1 MELFVSFL
9 NSRCSVQQLHNIY
22 AAPPPA
28 TLPGINLTG
37 LFLWRARG
45 GAGSG
50 IGIKLL
56 WSLAIISCLPGCAV
70 DLAGLPD
77 SSFNS
82 STSDSSELTHDTGKL
97 LARYAGSSP
106 AIVMT
111 QRTDVETELGIVGA
125 GRTPDDIYLQ
135 QSTPEPGNRNN
146 ELPLQVLEV
155 SNSFTIEAVSAPV
168 EALLFSLA
176 SDAQLQ
182 LQLHGQVEGR
192 VTINALDQSLDEIMR
207 SLADQA
213 GFSWQKTQDALLVW
227 SGQAYA
233 MSYPIDYL
241 NIHRRTQS
249 SVGLATQV
257 GTINASAGEGG
268 SIANSSQTRV
278 ENISEHHF
286 WDSLQ
291 ADLQSI
297 IKQAVVSD
305 ASATSDFSINRE
317 AGLLSLYAEPEI
329 HRNLQRYLKLL
340 HGSTQRQVLIEATVV
355 EVALSDS
362 FEAGVDWQVLA
373 DGISGFSAAQ
383 VLVGAPPLAADTIN
397 RIAAP
402 AGLVSFTHQ
411 GSNGDVRATLSLLE
425 QFGDVRILSR
435 PRIIAL
441 NNQSSVLKVVDNRVY
456 FTVNVQRRQTEEQD
470 EIITETEIHTVP
482 VGLVMNVTPYISE
495 HGSVMLNVRPT
506 LSRILG
512 FVNDPNPE
520 LAAANV
526 SNGVP
531 EIQVREME
539 SMLQVDSGQVAIIG
553 GLMQETQSDNNVRLP
568 GLGSLPG
575 IGRLFS
581 KNSRERRQT
590 ELLIVLRPTVLDST
604 TSVAYR

>member
-1 MELFVSFL
+1 MSILK
-9 NSRCSVQQLHNIY
+9 SRFRVRQLHDGN
-22 AAPPPA
+22 AAPPVF
-28 TLPGINLTG
+28 TLRV
-37 LFLWRARG
+37 FG
-45 GAGSG
+45 GAGLNLSQASC
-50 IGIKLL
+50 KARTKAAAYLL
-56 WSLAIISCLPGCAV
+56 ASLVITIFLYGCAV
-70 DLAGLPD
+70 DIAGLPQ
-77 SSFNS
+77 SSFNAPAPDTS
-82 STSDSSELTHDTGKL
+82 ELKDDTRQLLAHYTSPVPAAVTTQGVEGGTLSELMDVDRTSDGIYSGK
-97 LARYAGSSP
+97 R
-106 AIVMT
+106 
-111 QRTDVETELGIVGA
+111 
-125 GRTPDDIYLQ
+125 Q
-135 QSTPEPGNRNN
+135 QN
-146 ELPLQVLEV
+146 VLEPD
-155 SNSFTIEAVSAPV
+155 SLNSDMALQFVEDIKRFTIEAINAPLNAV
-168 EALLFSLA
+168 LFSLA
-176 SDAQLQ
+176 SDAKLQ
-182 LQLHGQVEGR
+182 LQLNGQIESQ
-192 VTINALDQSLDEIMR
+192 VTINALQLPLEDIMHL
-207 SLADQA
+207 LADQA
-213 GFSWQKTQDALLVW
+213 GFTWQEVNGALIVW
-227 SGQAYA
+227 SGEAYA

-257 GTINASAGEGG
+257 GTINASAGDGG

-278 ENISEHHF
+278 ENTSEHHF

-291 ADLQSI
+291 SDMQNL
-297 IKQAVVSD
+297 IKQGVVSD
-305 ASATSDFSINRE
+305 ASAGSDFSINRE
-317 AGLLSLYAEPEI
+317 AGLLSLYAQPEVHKNI
-329 HRNLQRYLKLL
+329 QRYLEQL

-373 DGISGFSAAQ
+373 NGVSGVNAAQ
-383 VLVGAPPLAADTIN
+383 ILVGAPQLAADTVN

-402 AGLVSFTHQ
+402 AGLVSLVHQ

-425 QFGDVRILSR
+425 QFGDIRILSR

-470 EIITETEIHTVP
+470 EIVTETEIHTVP

-495 HGSVMLNVRPT
+495 RGSVMLNVRPT

-526 SNGVP
+526 RNGVP

-553 GLMQETQSDNNVRLP
+553 GLMQETQSDNDARLP
-568 GLGSLPG
+568 GLGRLPG

-581 KNSRERRQT
+581 KSSRERRQT
-590 ELLIVLRPTVLDST
+590 ELLIVLRPTVLDGT
-604 TSVAYR
+604 TFAAHR

>member
-1 MELFVSFL
+1 MDMQRL
-9 NSRCSVQQLHNIY
+9 QQQCC
-22 AAPPPA
+22 PA
-28 TLPGINLTG
+28 SLLSAC
-37 LFLWRARG
+37 FSYQARG
-45 GAGSG
+45 RANSQVRAYPFW
-50 IGIKLL
+50 I
-56 WSLAIISCLPGCAV
+56 LAIIVCLPGCAV
-70 DLAGLPD
+70 NLASLPD

-82 STSDSSELTHDTGKL
+82 STPGSSELSSDTRQL
-97 LARYAGSSP
+97 LAHYNDSSP
-106 AIVMT
+106 ADVRT
-111 QRTDVETELGIVGA
+111 QRADADTAFGMVG
-125 GRTPDDIYLQ
+125 GDRTPEEIYSQ
-135 QSTPEPGNRNN
+135 QDNPEPA
-146 ELPLQVLEV
+146 ELKKDLPLQAIEV
-155 SNSFTIEAVSAPV
+155 DDTFTIEAVSAPV
-168 EALLFSLA
+168 DVLLFSLA

-182 LQLHGQVEGR
+182 LQLLGKNEAR
-192 VTINALDQSLDEIMR
+192 VTINALSQSLDEIMR

-213 GFSWQKTQDALLVW
+213 GFSWQKTRDALVVW
-227 SGQAYA
+227 SGEAYA
-233 MSYPIDYL
+233 MSYPVDYL

-278 ENISEHHF
+278 ENTSEHHF

-291 ADLQSI
+291 TDLQSI
-297 IKQAVVSD
+297 IKQAADSK
-305 ASATSDFSINRE
+305 ASAASDFSINRE
-317 AGLLSLYAEPEI
+317 AGLLSLYAKPEI

-373 DGISGFSAAQ
+373 NGINGFSAAQ
-383 VLVGAPPLAADTIN
+383 VLVGAPQLAADTVN

-402 AGLVSFTHQ
+402 AGLVSLTHQ
-411 GSNGDVRATLSLLE
+411 GSNADIGATLSLLE

-553 GLMQETQSDNNVRLP
+553 GLMQETQSDNNARLP

-590 ELLIVLRPTVLDST
+590 ELLIVLRPTVLDNT
-604 TSVAYR
+604 TSVARR